1 MSNSRRNWI
10 IVGMTALVYA
20 GVLTVQTFYSR
31 KLVKDSLKVKY
42 F

>member
-10 IVGMTALVYA
+10 IVGMTALYYA
-20 GVLTVQTFYSR
+20 GCLTIQTFYSR
-31 KLVKDSLKVKY
+31 KLVKGSLEVKH